1 MNHDELLKLVRA
13 TSIDLMNKGEGDGTI
28 YACYGD
34 DEIIAE
40 FGGKTEAQ
48 VIRKVRK
55 LDKATADHLNDVRM
69 FSGEYRMV
77 DGVAV
82 SIYELERQAEAKAEA
97 EERAERKPYED
108 RNLVVNTLREV
119 LADLQRQYHP
129 TNTLAGVVVAR
140 ALIDLRSH
148 IVSIETR
155 EAHIA
160 EYGDDPYSGDGEPF

>member
-1 MNHDELLKLVRA
+1 MNRTELLNLVRT
-13 TSIDLMNKGEGDGTI
+13 TSLDLMNAGKGDGTI

-34 DEIIAE
+34 DEIVAE

-48 VIRKVRK
+48 VVRKVAK
-55 LDKATADHLNDVRM
+55 MDSATADHLNDVLM
-69 FSGEYRMV
+69 FSGEYEMV
-77 DGVAV
+77 NGVAV
-82 SIYELERQAEAKAEA
+82 SKYELERQAEAKAEA

-129 TNTLAGVVVAR
+129 TNTLAGVVVAQ
-140 ALIDLRSH
+140 ALVDLRMH
-148 IVSIETR
+148 VMSIETR
-155 EAHIA
+155 EADIA

>member
-1 MNHDELLKLVRA
+1 MNRTELLNLVRT
-13 TSIDLMNKGEGDGTI
+13 TSLDLMNAGKGDGTI

-34 DEIIAE
+34 DEIVAE

-48 VIRKVRK
+48 VVRKVAK
-55 LDKATADHLNDVRM
+55 MDSATADHLNDVLM
-69 FSGEYRMV
+69 FSGEYEMV
-77 DGVAV
+77 NGVAV
-82 SIYELERQAEAKAEA
+82 SKYELERQAEAKAEA

-129 TNTLAGVVVAR
+129 TNTLAGVVVAQ
-140 ALIDLRSH
+140 ALVDLRMH
-148 IVSIETR
+148 VMSIETR

>member
-55 LDKATADHLNDVRM
+55 LDKATASHFNDVRM
-69 FSGEYRMV
+69 FSGEYKMV
-77 DGVAV
+77 NGVAV

>member
-40 FGGKTEAQ
+40 FGGKSAEQ

-55 LDKATADHLNDVRM
+55 LDKATASIFNEVRM
-69 FSGEYRMV
+69 ASGEYKMV
-77 DGVAV
+77 NGVSV

-119 LADLQRQYHP
+119 LGDLQRQYHP
-129 TNTLAGVVVAR
+129 INTLAGVVIAQ
-140 ALIDLRSH
+140 AIIDLRSH
-148 IVSIETR
+148 IVSIEIR

-160 EYGDDPYSGDGEPF
+160 EYGDDPYLGDGEPF

>member
-1 MNHDELLKLVRA
+1 MTTTELLNLVRT
-13 TSIDLMNKGEGDGTI
+13 TSLDLMNAGKGDGTI

-48 VIRKVRK
+48 VVRKVAK
-55 LDKATADHLNDVRM
+55 MDSATADHLNDVLM

-77 DGVAV
+77 NGVAV

-119 LADLQRQYHP
+119 LDDLQRQYHP
-129 TNTLAGVVVAR
+129 TKTLAGVVIAQ
-140 ALIDLRSH
+140 AIIDLRSH